1 VVAFLLLVTLSLLAL
16 FFDIL
21 PMLIAAL
28 LSALIWNYFF
38 IPPRF
43 SFHVHTA
50 EDFFLLIMYFTIA
63 MAYAVLTYR
72 IRQEQKDA
80 RKKEE
85 KANTLKLYNT
95 LLNSLSH
102 ELRTPIAT
110 VIDASDNLIMTQ
122 AG

>member
-1 VVAFLLLVTLSLLAL
+1 
-16 FFDIL
+16 
-21 PMLIAAL
+21 MLIAAL

-43 SFHVHTA
+43 TFHVHTA
-50 EDFFLLIMYFTIA
+50 EDFFLLIMYFIIA
-63 MAYAVLTYR
+63 MVHAVLTYR
-72 IRQEQKDA
+72 IRQVQKDA